1 MAKFTPTLAEIRFG
15 SGLSPTLPSVES
27 TQQMLA
33 RLTGPDLNADSFPI
47 ETFTDFRERM
57 IRKQDLTKA
66 RRKLRGKPEG
76 QELLKQVKLEQQA
89 ARIEW
94 SRWTGRALMRRAWGR
109 DGFRERLVGFWADHF
124 TAQGKRGLLRR
135 ATAPYVEDSI
145 RPHITGTFADLVVA
159 ATTAP
164 LMLHYL
170 DQQLSTGPNSDKA
183 ARRGPKAGLNENLA
197 REVLELHTLGVDG
210 PYTQGDVRELAELF
224 TGMIYTPK
232 QGFKFQKDMAEP
244 GAETVLGV
252 SYGGGKPNIADIRAA
267 LVDLANHPATARHIA
282 QKLAVHFVSD
292 TPDPALVDA
301 LAARFQDTGGDLLQ
315 VYTAL
320 LDHPAAWQPALQNV
334 KPPFDFLASAFRAL
348 QPPADFFDS
357 ADEKTMKQV
366 AASQLTRMGQP
377 WERPTGPDG
386 WPEEDAA
393 WITPQGLA
401 ARMHWAMVIPSR
413 MLDPLPDPRDFVAA
427 ALGDYAP
434 EPLLFSAR
442 AAENRREGVGLVLA
456 SPAFQRR

>member
-1 MAKFTPTLAEIRFG
+1 MAKFDPTLAEIRFG
-15 SGLSPTLPSVES
+15 NGLSPTIAPVPSVGD
-27 TQQMLA
+27 MLA
-33 RLTGPDLNADSFPI
+33 RLTGPDLNAQSFPI
-47 ETFTDFRERM
+47 ESFDRFRDRM
-57 IRKQDLTKA
+57 KLKQA
-66 RRKLRGKPEG
+66 IARERRKLRGKPEG
-76 QELLKQVKLEQQA
+76 KELQKQIKLMQKD
-89 ARIEW
+89 ARIDW
-94 SRWTGRALMRRAWGR
+94 ARWTGRAMMRRAWGQ

-170 DQQLSTGPNSDKA
+170 DQQLSIGPNSDKA
-183 ARRGPKAGLNENLA
+183 ARMGAKAGLNENLA
-197 REVLELHTLGVDG
+197 REVLELHTLGVGAQYSQD
-210 PYTQGDVRELAELF
+210 DVRQLAELF
-224 TGMIYTPK
+224 TGMIYTPQ
-232 QGFKFQKDMAEP
+232 QGFKFQKDRAEP

-282 QKLAVHFVSD
+282 GKLAVHFVSD

-301 LAARFQDTGGDLLQ
+301 LTARFLDSGGDLMQ
-315 VYTAL
+315 VYAAL
-320 LDHPAAWQPALQNV
+320 LDHPAAWQPDLQNV
-334 KPPFDFLASAFRAL
+334 KPPFDFIASAYRAL
-348 QPPADFFDS
+348 QPRADFFDTE
-357 ADEKTMKQV
+357 DEKTMKQV
-366 AASQLTRMGQP
+366 MASQLTRMGQP

-386 WPEEDAA
+386 WPEEDEA

-401 ARMHWAMVIPSR
+401 ARMHWAMVIPER
-413 MLDPLPDPRDFVAA
+413 MVALPDPRDFVDA
-427 ALGDYAP
+427 ALAGHAP
-434 EPLLFSAR
+434 EPLRFAAR
-442 AAENRREGVGLVLA
+442 AAESRREGVGLVLA